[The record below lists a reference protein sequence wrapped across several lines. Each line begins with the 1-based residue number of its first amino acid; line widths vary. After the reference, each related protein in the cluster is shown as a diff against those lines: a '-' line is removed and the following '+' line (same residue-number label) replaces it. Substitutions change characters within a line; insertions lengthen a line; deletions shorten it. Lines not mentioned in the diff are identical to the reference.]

1 MASAWEC
8 HAGLLASTLRVKIE
22 YLTEL
27 LSLISIIGRI
37 QATSF
42 MKACRLELSQSSNGL
57 TNDRKHRYLQYS
69 PDFIIEF

>member
-27 LSLISIIGRI
+27 ISLISIIGRI
-37 QATSF
+37 QATSS
-42 MKACRLELSQSSNGL
+42 MKARYVEQSQSSDGL

-69 PDFIIEF
+69 LKFIIEF